1 MRTRVSIFVLALL
14 ICLMGCGSETA
25 VPTPTSS
32 IPQPTNTQEA
42 TAKPLPSATS
52 TQPVSPTEIS
62 TNAETA
68 TPTVELAAEPATATP
83 PPAPEATLDISR
95 SLPPWIL
102 EPEANI
108 LLLGSQEDQT
118 ITLLNADS
126 GELYTAA
133 APAYEM
139 QPQWFWNDGNYYLN
153 AGASG
158 RKFLDLVTSEYVTI
172 PAEGPD
178 IVSPNGRYAAR
189 IEKREDRSELVKI
202 IDYELETEVELANP
216 FRDYQTRDE
225 TFNEYVQVYWSPDGA
240 FLAVVYFKHYY
251 SDNEDRNL
259 AIYTPS
265 GELFRQNTSLTPELS
280 KPWNPIRPYRILY
293 YGRRSPCILE
303 VVDNEQTCLSVI
315 AEWAEQQVVV
325 PTFYTWSP
333 DGEKISFVHSSDRP
347 NTGLCYYE
355 VATEELVCPITT
367 EDLFFG
373 RQFFA
378 RKHYWSP
385 DGKFLVLFFDRL
397 GIIDVVGTVKV
408 AIVNIE
414 TGDIQFIDGDY
425 SFPFD
430 DPWRPTIP

>member
-1 MRTRVSIFVLALL
+1 MPTRVRVFALALL
-14 ICLMGCGSETA
+14 FCLMGCGSETA
-25 VPTPTSS
+25 VHAPTASV
-32 IPQPTNTQEA
+32 PQPTNTQEA
-42 TAKPLPSATS
+42 AATPTLLPTATRTPPI
-52 TQPVSPTEIS
+52 SPTEIS
-62 TNAETA
+62 ANTETEA
-68 TPTVELAAEPATATP
+68 PTAKPATATSS
-83 PPAPEATLDISR
+83 PAPEATLDIRR

-102 EPEANI
+102 DPEANI
-108 LLLGSQEDQT
+108 LLLGSQENQT

-126 GELYTAA
+126 GELYTAS

-139 QPQWFWNDGNYYLN
+139 RPEWFWDDGNYYLN
-153 AGASG
+153 AGATG
-158 RKFLDLVTSEYVTI
+158 RKFLNLATGEYVTI
-172 PAEGPD
+172 PSEGPD
-178 IVSPNGRYAAR
+178 IASPNGRYAAR
-189 IEKREDRSELVKI
+189 IENREDPSELVKI
-202 IDYELETEVELANP
+202 IDYELGTEVELVNP

-225 TFNEYVQVYWSPDGA
+225 EFVEYARVFWSPDGL

-265 GELFRQNTSLTPELS
+265 GELFRQKTSLTPELS

-303 VVDNEQTCLSVI
+303 VANNQQTCLSVI
-315 AEWAEQQVVV
+315 ADWAEQQVIV

-333 DGEKISFVHSSDRP
+333 DGEKISFVYSSDRP

-367 EDLFFG
+367 EDLFFS

-408 AIVNIE
+408 AVVNIE
-414 TGDIQFIDGDY
+414 TDNIQFIDGDY
-425 SFPFD
+425 SFPYN
-430 DPWRPTIP
+430 DPWRPPIP